1 MGSVRVGDSSGGVV
15 KPDEGDAGIEGRGAA
30 IEAGDN
36 PPPGPSSGSDG
47 NAPPGEPAATEEG
60 EGCPALGGTLPP
72 ADEKAWSSGFSANG
86 SNGRIRP
93 APAWGAWPPGDQE
106 GGIRPCCCSGA
117 AAEEDGYTSPLPP
130 YGLPV

>member
-60 EGCPALGGTLPP
+60 EGCAVRGGGTTPPPP
-72 ADEKAWSSGFSANG
+72 ADEKA
-86 SNGRIRP
+86 
-93 APAWGAWPPGDQE
+93 
-106 GGIRPCCCSGA
+106 
-117 AAEEDGYTSPLPP
+117 
-130 YGLPV
+130 